1 MALFGFNKQKVLATA
16 EKYVQQGKLQNAI
29 SEYEKVLKNDAKDL
43 TVTNT
48 VGDLYSRLGE
58 TDKATGC
65 FKTVGDAYGSQGF
78 TVKAIA
84 MYKKICK
91 LQPSLESLLK
101 LAELYSQQGLFNDA
115 RAQYLQVAEEFLKS
129 GELENAVRI
138 FQKILEMDPENST
151 MRVRLAEVYIRLG
164 KKTEAWQIFSTAA
177 ESLRSKGSLSGAEEV
192 LQRMLTLD
200 PGNAYAL
207 LMQGKNMLESGDAAG
222 AVATLQKIG
231 DLDSNPDGLRDL
243 LKAYLQTGQLSE
255 AGSIANKL
263 LTVHND
269 LSAIA
274 SFADALMQAGQYET
288 ALQVFDEHAER
299 LLAENSDRVLESLH
313 TIIGHVRDNPDSL
326 QKLLDLFNKAG
337 ETTHISEVSELL
349 AHASVQSGDLAR
361 ARDLYQQL
369 ATIEPQNP
377 LHMQNYQQVVSQLGG
392 TSGSKLITPEEAVVL
407 IDDLEATAPS
417 VHQHYTD
424 EIALAVRSALTDA
437 ELFISY
443 NMPAKAL
450 GPLVGALPLAPD
462 DLRLNQR
469 LAALHTRAG
478 RFAEAAQCCRTL
490 QSVYSTAEYPEE
502 ASRYGELA
510 ERYEER
516 SSAPALDIPGEDEHI
531 FLDAK
536 PVAEPESAVEEFSV
550 GDSPAEEAAVEEE
563 AASEAA
569 TVEDGSAWP
578 APPESADEIAVEPD
592 AEFAVV
598 DESAASAEPAAS
610 AEIDLSS
617 EWDDSTIT
625 VEETDIP
632 AAEAAEVGVDS
643 AVGDHEIPDS
653 GKVDETIEEIRFYLA
668 HSMPEQAMAALAKL
682 QTLTSDQAKLD
693 ELRAEVE
700 AATAQAAEHEA
711 AVEPVVEELAA
722 DDIPTLEVAADEITV
737 DETPAA
743 VEEAAAE
750 EISVEEIAVD
760 EPAVEEQ
767 EIVVPEVVVP
777 KVVAPKVVAPKPVT
791 PKVAA
796 PKPVPAKTSAPKT
809 VAPKI
814 VAQEIAAP
822 EIVAPEPPAIEE
834 IPVVAEIS
842 VEAEPE
848 PVVHEAVVQDSVVHA
863 PVHQAEPEPEP
874 EPAHQPGVLKEF
886 VSDLE
891 TSLGDT
897 FLPGT
902 VTKPVSEPAARPAT
916 TTPAKPG
923 LAPAARIE
931 PVISGGPTAPVLG
944 EFVADI
950 EASLGEDFLKAAP
963 VAGPEPHAP
972 VAKST
977 TVPPAPAAV
986 AAPMVNAP
994 LAASAAASASTNHI
1008 ASPALGNAAPVATAS
1023 VAWQAPVEAPK
1034 PPAIAASHAPAGHTP
1049 TTAPATT
1056 PAPAA
1061 KASPFG
1067 EDAGVDIAEMFGELR
1082 HDLEADVAS
1091 ADEDPETHYNLGIA
1105 FREMGLLDEAIG
1117 ELQKACQSFDHGHP
1131 FPQIMQTY
1139 TWLAQC
1145 FLDKGV
1151 PEAAVRWYGKALDVP
1166 TIDGETRVAL
1176 HYELASAYETAGD
1189 KPAALRHFMEVYG
1202 SNIDYRD
1209 VAERIKALKS

>member
-1 MALFGFNKQKVLATA
+1 MALFGFNKQKVLSTA

-29 SEYEKVLKNDAKDL
+29 SEYEKILKNDAKDL

-58 TDKATGC
+58 TDKATVC

-129 GELENAVRI
+129 GELDHAVRI

-164 KKTEAWQIFSTAA
+164 KKTEAWQIFSAAA
-177 ESLRSKGSLSGAEEV
+177 ESLRSKGSLGGAEEV

-222 AVATLQKIG
+222 AVATLQKVG

-243 LKAYLQTGQLSE
+243 LKGYLQTGQLSE

-269 LSAIA
+269 LAAIA

-299 LLAENSDRVLESLH
+299 MLAENSDKVLDSLH

-326 QKLLDLFNKAG
+326 QKLLDLFHKAG
-337 ETTHISEVSELL
+337 ETTHLSEVSELL
-349 AHASVQSGDLAR
+349 AHASVQSGDLPR

-392 TSGSKLITPEEAVVL
+392 TTGSKLITPEEAVVL

-478 RFAEAAQCCRTL
+478 RFAEAAACCRTL
-490 QSVYSTAEYPEE
+490 QTVYSGAEHPDE
-502 ASRYGELA
+502 ATRYGELA

-516 SSAPALDIPGEDEHI
+516 SSAPALDAPSEDEHI

-536 PVAEPESAVEEFSV
+536 PVAESGTALEEFSV
-550 GDSPAEEAAVEEE
+550 DESPAEEAPVEGE
-563 AASEAA
+563 AAPVEAS
-569 TVEDGSAWP
+569 VEDVAAWP
-578 APPESADEIAVEPD
+578 TAESADEITVEAD

-598 DESAASAEPAAS
+598 DESAASADPGAT

-617 EWDDSTIT
+617 EWDDSIT
-625 VEETDIP
+625 VEEADIP
-632 AAEAAEVGVDS
+632 AAEAAEVEVDG

-653 GKVDETIEEIRFYLA
+653 GKIDETVEEIRFYLA
-668 HSMPEQAMAALAKL
+668 HSRPEQAMAALAKL
-682 QTLTSDQAKLD
+682 QTLTSDQDKLD

-700 AATAQAAEHEA
+700 AATAQANEQEAQEA
-711 AVEPVVEELAA
+711 AVEPVVEELTA

-743 VEEAAAE
+743 VEEIAAE
-750 EISVEEIAVD
+750 EVVADEITVD
-760 EPAVEEQ
+760 EPAVEEA
-767 EIVVPEVVVP
+767 EIEAPEVVEPEIVEPKIVVPKIVAQ
-777 KVVAPKVVAPKPVT
+777 KVVAQKAVAPKTIPAKTIPAKPAAAKTIAPKVVAQE
-791 PKVAA
+791 VAA
-796 PKPVPAKTSAPKT
+796 QQ
-809 VAPKI
+809 VATK
-814 VAQEIAAP
+814 EI
-822 EIVAPEPPAIEE
+822 EAPEPPAVEE
-834 IPVVAEIS
+834 IPVVAEAS
-842 VEAEPE
+842 VAAEPE
-848 PVVHEAVVQDSVVHA
+848 PVVQEHEHAQEPVQGQV
-863 PVHQAEPEPEP
+863 AEPEPEP
-874 EPAHQPGVLKEF
+874 APGVLKEF

-891 TSLGDT
+891 TSLGDS

-902 VTKPVSEPAARPAT
+902 VTKPAAAARPAVT
-916 TTPAKPG
+916 APAKPA
-923 LAPAARIE
+923 LTPAAHTE
-931 PVISGGPTAPVLG
+931 PAISADPTAPVLG

-963 VAGPEPHAP
+963 VAGPTA
-972 VAKST
+972 T
-977 TVPPAPAAV
+977 PP
-986 AAPMVNAP
+986 M
-994 LAASAAASASTNHI
+994 AASAAASASPANHVAPAPQG
-1008 ASPALGNAAPVATAS
+1008 ASTQTQLPVKPAPVATAP
-1023 VAWQAPVEAPK
+1023 AIWQAPVEPPK
-1034 PPAIAASHAPAGHTP
+1034 PPAIPA
-1049 TTAPATT
+1049 T
-1056 PAPAA
+1056 PAPAASPSVTATA

-1067 EDAGVDIAEMFGELR
+1067 EDAGVDIAEMFGELK
-1082 HDLEADVAS
+1082 HDLEADVTS

-1151 PEAAVRWYGKALDVP
+1151 PEAAVRWYDKALNVP
-1166 TIDGETRVAL
+1166 SIDGETRVAL
-1176 HYELASAYETAGD
+1176 HYELAAAFETAGD
-1189 KPAALRHFMEVYG
+1189 KPSALRHFMEVYG

-1209 VAERIKALKS
+1209 VAERIKTLKS

>member
-1 MALFGFNKQKVLATA
+1 MALFGFNKQKVLASA
-16 EKYVQQGKLQNAI
+16 EKYVQQGKLPNAI
-29 SEYEKVLKNDAKDL
+29 SEYEKILKNDAKDL

-65 FKTVGDAYGSQGF
+65 FKTVGDAYASQGF

-115 RAQYLQVAEEFLKS
+115 RAQYLQVAEEFLKN
-129 GELENAVRI
+129 GELDNSVRI
-138 FQKILEMDPENST
+138 FQKILEMDPENSN

-164 KKTEAWQIFSTAA
+164 KKSDAWQIFSAAA

-200 PGNAYAL
+200 PGNTYAL
-207 LMQGKNMLESGDAAG
+207 LMQGKNMIESGDAAG
-222 AVATLQKIG
+222 AVAILQKVTDI
-231 DLDSNPDGLRDL
+231 DSNPDGLRDL
-243 LKAYLQTGQLSE
+243 LKAYLQTGQLSD
-255 AGSIANKL
+255 AGTVANKL

-269 LSAIA
+269 LPAIA
-274 SFADALMQAGQYET
+274 SFAEALMQAGQYET
-288 ALQVFDEHAER
+288 ALQVYDEHAER
-299 LLAENSDRVLESLH
+299 LLAENSDKVLDSLH

-326 QKLLDLFNKAG
+326 QKLLDLFHKAG
-337 ETTHISEVSELL
+337 ENTHVSEVTELL
-349 AHASVQSGDLAR
+349 AHASVQSGDLPK
-361 ARDLYQQL
+361 ARDLYQKL
-369 ATIEPQNP
+369 ATVEPQNT

-450 GPLVGALPLAPD
+450 GPLVGALPLAAD

-478 RFAEAAQCCRTL
+478 RFAEAALCCRTL
-490 QSVYSTAEYPEE
+490 QRVYSEAEYPEE

-516 SSAPALDIPGEDEHI
+516 SSAPAPGSATEEEHI
-531 FLDAK
+531 FLDA
-536 PVAEPESAVEEFSV
+536 PAPAGASTVEEFAV
-550 GDSPAEEAAVEEE
+550 DESPAEEVAVEADTAPEE
-563 AASEAA
+563 
-569 TVEDGSAWP
+569 T
-578 APPESADEIAVEPD
+578 AVEAGASPWPT
-592 AEFAVV
+592 AAKPEEISVSAEPEFAVV
-598 DESAASAEPAAS
+598 DESAASAEAAS
-610 AEIDLSS
+610 GGEIDLSS
-617 EWDDSTIT
+617 EWDDSIT
-625 VEETDIP
+625 VEDADTP
-632 AAEAAEVGVDS
+632 AAAEVEVES
-643 AVGDHEIPDS
+643 VVGDHDVPDS
-653 GKVDETIEEIRFYLA
+653 AKVGETIEEIRFYLG
-668 HSMPEQAMAALAKL
+668 HGMPEQAMAALAKL
-682 QTLTSDQAKLD
+682 QTLTTDRAKLD
-693 ELRAEVE
+693 EIRAEVE
-700 AATAQAAEHEA
+700 AATAQRAEEEA
-711 AVEPVVEELAA
+711 AVEPVVEELSS
-722 DDIPTLEVAADEITV
+722 DDIPTVEVAADEVSV
-737 DETPAA
+737 DEAST
-743 VEEAAAE
+743 AAE
-750 EISVEEIAVD
+750 
-760 EPAVEEQ
+760 EPAVEELEVVEPEVAEAEIAEPEVAEP
-767 EIVVPEVVVP
+767 EIV
-777 KVVAPKVVAPKPVT
+777 
-791 PKVAA
+791 
-796 PKPVPAKTSAPKT
+796 APKT
-809 VAPKI
+809 VAPK
-814 VAQEIAAP
+814 VAAAKPAVQKPAAAKPAAP
-822 EIVAPEPPAIEE
+822 KPIPPKVVAPEPPVVEE
-834 IPVVAEIS
+834 IPVVAETS
-842 VEAEPE
+842 V
-848 PVVHEAVVQDSVVHA
+848 
-863 PVHQAEPEPEP
+863 EPEPEP
-874 EPAHQPGVLKEF
+874 MVHEPVAQAPAVPQASVHRAVVHPPAVHEPEPEAQPGVLKEF

-891 TSLGDT
+891 TSLGDS

-902 VTKPVSEPAARPAT
+902 VSKPAAPAAARPAAAAHT
-916 TTPAKPG
+916 EPAV
-923 LAPAARIE
+923 AAA
-931 PVISGGPTAPVLG
+931 TAAPVLG

-963 VAGPEPHAP
+963 VAEP
-972 VAKST
+972 S
-977 TVPPAPAAV
+977 AAV
-986 AAPMVNAP
+986 AKTQNAP
-994 LAASAAASASTNHI
+994 QMAASAAASASVTH
-1008 ASPALGNAAPVATAS
+1008 AAAPTVHSAPSHGAPS
-1023 VAWQAPVEAPK
+1023 HSAPPAAWHAPVEAPRPQ
-1034 PPAIAASHAPAGHTP
+1034 PPIPAAHAPS
-1049 TTAPATT
+1049 

-1061 KASPFG
+1061 PPATAKPSPFG
-1067 EDAGVDIAEMFGELR
+1067 EEAGVDIAEMFGELKQ
-1082 HDLEADVAS
+1082 DLEADAAS
-1091 ADEDPETHYNLGIA
+1091 TDEDPETHYNLGIA

-1151 PEAAVRWYGKALDVP
+1151 PEAAVRWYDKALTVP

-1176 HYELASAYETAGD
+1176 HYELAAAYETAGD
-1189 KPAALRHFMEVYG
+1189 KPSALKHFMDVYG